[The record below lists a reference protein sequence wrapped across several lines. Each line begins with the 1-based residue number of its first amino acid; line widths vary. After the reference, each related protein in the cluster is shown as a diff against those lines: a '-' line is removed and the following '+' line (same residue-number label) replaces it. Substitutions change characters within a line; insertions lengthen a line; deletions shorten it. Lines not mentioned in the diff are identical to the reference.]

1 MASSLDC
8 LTDSLPQLN
17 TSFLQFQVR
26 AIGSH
31 ENVEKSHELLDRLCE
46 SSNGCFT
53 SKKISELMIA
63 DMLLLDKKIAT
74 AEKSKHVASTN
85 PSKPAGNVKSVMEN
99 SAILIFKNPKKFVEK
114 YFGQNIGSEG
124 NDYPGDD
131 SLGIGDVE
139 TNLSPVVDRN
149 VSVNTKDCTADG
161 GFETTETNA
170 PNDPC

>member
-26 AIGSH
+26 AIAHAKTKMLRLSLFENAKFLRQRSH

-63 DMLLLDKKIAT
+63 DMLLLDKKAT
-74 AEKSKHVASTN
+74 LIQGSVSASLDLHTC
-85 PSKPAGNVKSVMEN
+85 
-99 SAILIFKNPKKFVEK
+99 L
-114 YFGQNIGSEG
+114 
-124 NDYPGDD
+124 
-131 SLGIGDVE
+131 
-139 TNLSPVVDRN
+139 
-149 VSVNTKDCTADG
+149 
-161 GFETTETNA
+161 
-170 PNDPC
+170 